1 MAYRMYSHF
10 GPPCQDIKRNKH
22 EGAFV
27 IKGMKIHQW

>member
-1 MAYRMYSHF
+1 MAYRMYIRF
-10 GPPCQDIKRNKH
+10 GLVRTFRGTRH